1 MSCDCHL
8 IVDKLLLTE
17 ALYIQRYQHAE
28 STGALVVRPRAMAEP
43 TRRLSRLIPCRCL
56 TAAPDAPNSPLLWSR
71 QRVIATAG

>member
-28 STGALVVRPRAMAEP
+28 STGALVVR
-43 TRRLSRLIPCRCL
+43 LSF
-56 TAAPDAPNSPLLWSR
+56 TAWWTFCCGRSA
-71 QRVIATAG
+71 